1 MYNQPCPCAVHAFIK
16 HMFLYDRANECFDL
30 MRIFSRGGGGGIKLI
45 HCKKI
50 VFSFTGRREKKIVS
64 YFALQMM
71 TVMKRFSGYYY
82 LEPPPHEWPYCKLL
96 AYY

>member
-1 MYNQPCPCAVHAFIK
+1 MYVGMYICIINLAHAQCMHLLSTCFSTTELVFIESRRIIK
-16 HMFLYDRANECFDL
+16 NECFDL

-71 TVMKRFSGYYY
+71 TVMKRFSG
-82 LEPPPHEWPYCKLL
+82 
-96 AYY
+96 

>member
-45 HCKKI
+45 QCKKI
-50 VFSFTGRREKKIVS
+50 VFFVYREERKEDSLIFCS
-64 YFALQMM
+64 ADDDRDE
-71 TVMKRFSGYYY
+71 TI
-82 LEPPPHEWPYCKLL
+82 
-96 AYY
+96 

>member
-1 MYNQPCPCAVHAFIK
+1 MYVGMYICIINLAHAQCMHLLSTCFSTTELVFIESRRIIK
-16 HMFLYDRANECFDL
+16 NECFDL
-30 MRIFSRGGGGGIKLI
+30 MRIFSRGGGIKLI

-71 TVMKRFSGYYY
+71 TVMKRFSG
-82 LEPPPHEWPYCKLL
+82 
-96 AYY
+96 

>member
-30 MRIFSRGGGGGIKLI
+30 MRIFSRGGGGGFKLI

-50 VFSFTGRREKKIVS
+50 VFFVYREERKEDSLIFCS
-64 YFALQMM
+64 ADDDRDE
-71 TVMKRFSGYYY
+71 TI
-82 LEPPPHEWPYCKLL
+82 
-96 AYY
+96 

>member
-1 MYNQPCPCAVHAFIK
+1 MYNQSSHAQCMHLLSTCFSTTELVFIESRRIIK
-16 HMFLYDRANECFDL
+16 NECFDL
-30 MRIFSRGGGGGIKLI
+30 MRIFSRGGGGIKLI

-71 TVMKRFSGYYY
+71 TVMKRFSG
-82 LEPPPHEWPYCKLL
+82 
-96 AYY
+96 